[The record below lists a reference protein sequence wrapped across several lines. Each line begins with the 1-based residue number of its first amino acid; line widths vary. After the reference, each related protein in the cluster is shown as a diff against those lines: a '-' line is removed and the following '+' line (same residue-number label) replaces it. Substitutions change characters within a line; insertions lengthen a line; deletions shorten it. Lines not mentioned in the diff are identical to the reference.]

1 MPVELLLKVRLRI
14 GSPLEGIHRNF
25 EFSAAKGAGS
35 DCRSGVKP
43 FDDPNAAL
51 DHVSFSAIGTAP
63 LAFREPLPGIGRR
76 LTKISIRIRSE
87 DRYIHGLLT
96 PPSPSSGYA
105 PGFASE
111 QTKVLA

>member
-35 DCRSGVKP
+35 DCRGGVKP
-43 FDDPNAAL
+43 FDAPNAAL
-51 DHVSFSAIGTAP
+51 DHVSFSPNRNRACATAS
-63 LAFREPLPGIGRR
+63 L
-76 LTKISIRIRSE
+76 RIASE
-87 DRYIHGLLT
+87 DRHTHGLLT
-96 PPSPSSGYA
+96 PPSSWWGCGPGYV
-105 PGFASE
+105 SE